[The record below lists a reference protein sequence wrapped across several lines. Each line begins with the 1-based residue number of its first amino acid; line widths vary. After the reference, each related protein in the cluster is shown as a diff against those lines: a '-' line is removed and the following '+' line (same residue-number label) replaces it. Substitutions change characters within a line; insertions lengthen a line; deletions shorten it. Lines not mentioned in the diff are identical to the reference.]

1 MPEPEDRQAQ
11 SPTFADP
18 FSDFICEGT
27 PTAAQPAVS
36 SEQWDVT
43 VPRFPA
49 ADGAGETHMRLKSSH
64 IFIIV
69 VVGLLVLY
77 FGVRTIFGGEAE
89 PAKAAT
95 SETTN
100 TPTVQIKV
108 VPETVRPYAVQLRG
122 RTEAAR
128 AVVVRAETAGV
139 VAQTPAREGGV
150 VRKGEVLCRLSV
162 DARQATLDQARAALR
177 SRELQRKASAS
188 LAEKGYRSETQVLQ
202 DQANLDA
209 AAAAVR
215 QAEIALEQV
224 NIRAPFAGVFDRREA
239 EIGAYL
245 SPGQPCGTMI
255 ELDPLLIV
263 GDVPETQAERIR
275 VGERAVATLVSGQTL
290 QGQVRYVARDAD
302 PQTRTYRLE
311 VTARN
316 PNYAVRSGLSADVR
330 ITTASGPAHLV
341 PPSALVLDAEGRQ
354 GVRYVTSGNV
364 VRFAPVQVMEES
376 AEGAWVRGLSGDVR
390 LITAGQAYVDQ
401 GQTVRV
407 AEAR

>member
-1 MPEPEDRQAQ
+1 M
-11 SPTFADP
+11 
-18 FSDFICEGT
+18 
-27 PTAAQPAVS
+27 
-36 SEQWDVT
+36 
-43 VPRFPA
+43 
-49 ADGAGETHMRLKSSH
+49 GAGETHMRLKSSH

-77 FGVRTIFGGEAE
+77 FAIGSIFGGDSTPAEA
-89 PAKAAT
+89 AA
-95 SETTN
+95 SKTTN
-100 TPTVQIKV
+100 VPTVQVKV
-108 VPETVRPYAVQLRG
+108 VPEAVRPYTVVVRG

-128 AVVVRAETAGV
+128 AVVVRSETAGV
-139 VAQTPAREGGV
+139 VAQTPAREGAV
-150 VRKGEVLCRLSV
+150 VQKGAVLCRLSV

-177 SRELQRKASAS
+177 SRELQRKASAA

-224 NIRAPFAGVFDRREA
+224 NIRAPFTGVFDRREA
-239 EIGAYL
+239 EIGTYL
-245 SPGQPCGTMI
+245 SPGQACGTMI

-275 VGERAVATLVSGQTL
+275 VGERAVAKLVSGQTL
-290 QGQVRYVARDAD
+290 QGQVRYVAQDAD

-316 PNYAVRSGLSADVR
+316 PSYAVRSGLSADVR
-330 ITTASGPAHLV
+330 ITTASGPAHLI

-354 GVRYVTSGNV
+354 GVRYVTQGEV
-364 VRFAPVQVMEES
+364 VRFAPVQVMEET

-407 AEAR
+407 AQAR